1 MAERYLI
8 TDADTDTDS
17 RVIVAGTSDPPLPE
31 EVLQA
36 ISISN
41 AKSVAEQPAMLANLM
56 FGNSASNSNLS
67 QQNAVSNQ
75 QSMNEL
81 NVVVT
86 GKAVNLVANL
96 SPMEAVST
104 TQLFTGN
111 SVAEEIADLQ
121 ASLDSLGG

>member
-1 MAERYLI
+1 MPERYVI
-8 TDADTDTDS
+8 TGADPAITP
-17 RVIVAGTSDPPLPE
+17 DPPLPE

-41 AKSVAEQPAMLANLM
+41 AKSVAEQPAMLANLA
-56 FGNSASNSNLS
+56 FGNNTSNANLS

-75 QSMNEL
+75 QAMNEL
-81 NVVVT
+81 NVVIT

-104 TQLFTGN
+104 SQLFTGN
-111 SVAEEIADLQ
+111 TVAEEIADLQ
-121 ASLDSLGG
+121 ASVDSMGG

>member
-1 MAERYLI
+1 MQEERYI
-8 TDADTDTDS
+8 VTGPD
-17 RVIVAGTSDPPLPE
+17 RVVVGNPTDPPLPE
-31 EVLQA
+31 EVLQS

-41 AKSVAEQPAMLANLM
+41 AKAVGEQPALLANLM

-75 QSMNEL
+75 QAMNEL

-104 TQLFTGN
+104 AQLFTGN
-111 SVAEEIADLQ
+111 TVAEEIADLG
-121 ASLDSLGG
+121 AAISSLGG

>member
-1 MAERYLI
+1 MAEERYVI
-8 TDADTDTDS
+8 TDPDTDGPNGPYGS
-17 RVIVAGTSDPPLPE
+17 SDPPLPE

-41 AKSVAEQPAMLANLM
+41 VKSVGEQPAMLANLL
-56 FGNSASNSNLS
+56 FGNNAANSNLS

-86 GKAVNLVANL
+86 SKAVNLVANI
-96 SPMEAVST
+96 SPMEAISA

-111 SVAEEIADLQ
+111 AVAEEITDLM
-121 ASLDSLGG
+121 AAVRSLS